1 MITNMETTKEVNG
14 SVHLLLCGHST
25 DHLIRVIE
33 AYNPA
38 HIDFFTSLNLRSHLE
53 EFIETLGNYSGTYH
67 IEDIPAFTDDSIRV
81 GSYTIISRYLILK
94 KLFPSRSFYFG
105 ITGGTNTMA
114 VEMALA
120 ALTAGEA
127 MHYVTYGT
135 GQEPKQDRI
144 ITFNILELRE
154 RIFNGDIKGGEIDVN
169 R

>member
-120 ALTAGEA
+120 ALTAGEQI
-127 MHYVTYGT
+127 HYVIYGNEQAT
-135 GQEPKQDRI
+135 DADRI
-144 ITFNILELRE
+144 ITFNTQELRNMIMNSNIQE
-154 RIFNGDIKGGEIDVN
+154 DKIHDKL
-169 R
+169 